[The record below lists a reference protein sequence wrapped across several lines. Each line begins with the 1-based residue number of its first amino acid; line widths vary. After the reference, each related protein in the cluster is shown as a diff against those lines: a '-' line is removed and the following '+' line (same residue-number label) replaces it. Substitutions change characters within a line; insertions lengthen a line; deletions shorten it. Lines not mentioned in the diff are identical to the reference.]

1 RAEVIIPVFEEVV
14 FFHLVQQDGW
24 RSIGFGKNKAVQRRG
39 DDQFGGGD
47 LIDEVLPVVGQRR
60 EHRISHFYV
69 FVDRFPVG
77 DNDEV
82 RSDIRHVRMVE
93 QRKEDGGIAVNLRDG
108 VPDFL
113 ELLACERPPYGTDI
127 QTEVCLCKFFRH
139 VFKQEAAPI
148 NHGVGR
154 QQLDDGA
161 DESNAYCTA
170 FGLG

>member
-1 RAEVIIPVFEEVV
+1 FVLLILKNIFGEGPEQSLLQGLQVGQRGRRHAERLFHGIGAWDFGPSRAEVIIPVFEEVV

-82 RSDIRHVRMVE
+82 RSD
-93 QRKEDGGIAVNLRDG
+93 
-108 VPDFL
+108 
-113 ELLACERPPYGTDI
+113 
-127 QTEVCLCKFFRH
+127 
-139 VFKQEAAPI
+139 
-148 NHGVGR
+148 
-154 QQLDDGA
+154 
-161 DESNAYCTA
+161 
-170 FGLG
+170 